1 MLFCSYFD
9 VLWLEIF
16 YLIYFHKEFSLK
28 FCKKKKGAFSYCIE
42 LQPKQSQ
49 LIIDGIFILQ
59 FAFSAIFQ
67 FLGQGVGELSSRYDY
82 AFAFVSLTMIIAGI
96 PVIFVLIRRLV
107 MQKFSSRTPEF
118 EIQDSD

>member
-1 MLFCSYFD
+1 MVRNFLFNLFSQR
-9 VLWLEIF
+9 IF
-16 YLIYFHKEFSLK
+16 SKILQ
-28 FCKKKKGAFSYCIE
+28 KKKGAFSYCIE